1 MIKGALERWLK
12 LKTEPDPDMWSLY
25 WNVCVCSG
33 MQGKKPRWV
42 KIDIILTQINL
53 FQCFSMFREAIFSSM
68 VEFQPVSSLYSRG
81 TCVSL
86 VRNLPSGLSLDERI
100 CDLVSDLHV
109 TAQRCI
115 RQFV

>member
-1 MIKGALERWLK
+1 MF
-12 LKTEPDPDMWSLY
+12 
-25 WNVCVCSG
+25 VCVRVCRE
-33 MQGKKPRWV
+33 KKPRWV

-53 FQCFSMFREAIFSSM
+53 FQCFNMFREAIFSSM
-68 VEFQPVSSLYSRG
+68 VEFQPVSALYSRG